1 MRKLTKKW
9 PNSRIPSTLTMDYY
23 TSEPLALIDML
34 RMSGFQS
41 EYRTD
46 GVYGFLKYPNYKKAD
61 EIVCNYVGTETIDE
75 HVEDW
80 KYLGYE

>member
-1 MRKLTKKW
+1 MRKLTRKR
-9 PNSRIPSTLTMDYY
+9 PYSRIPSTLTMDYY

-34 RMSGFQS
+34 RACGFQS

-46 GVYGFLKYPNYKKAD
+46 GNYGFLRYPNYKKAD
-61 EIVCNYVGTETIDE
+61 EIVCSYVGSETIDQ